1 MVSVMRSRP
10 GESPRMSVGAGFV
23 LLMLRGVLL
32 WIVVP
37 IGILAWLFLGVI
49 LPRRGVTMGQF
60 LGWLDLNLIAVIE
73 RTVLRRW
80 VRSPLPWTP
89 AADLPKV
96 THRVRA
102 LDPA

>member
-10 GESPRMSVGAGFV
+10 GKSSRMSVGAGLV

-32 WIVVP
+32 WIVVL

-49 LPRRGVTMGQF
+49 LRRRGVTLGKF
-60 LGWLDLNLIAVIE
+60 LGWLDLNLTAVIE
-73 RTVLRRW
+73 RTLLRRW

-89 AADLPKV
+89 AADLPRV
-96 THRVRA
+96 THRLRA